1 MKKLL
6 IIGPLLGSNVLAHAQ
21 IDTTKSNLIKKRSEL
36 IGHGGNNEIKLNL
49 AHALFA
55 FPEITYER
63 ILEDNMGVGLSL
75 AVSADKD
82 STHQILGTQ
91 YYRLYFGN
99 KKANGFFIEGNAAIA
114 HMSDSYKSI
123 TYMVDN
129 NGTSI
134 YSENSI
140 IDRYTTFGL
149 GLAVGG
155 KLLTRN
161 GFFGEIYLGG
171 GRLFLDKP
179 VKIYPRAGITIGKGF
194 GN

>member
-6 IIGPLLGSNVLAHAQ
+6 IICLLLGSAVLTHAQ
-21 IDTTKSNLIKKRSEL
+21 IDTARSNSIKKRSEL
-36 IGHGGNNEIKLNL
+36 IGHGGNNEIKFNL
-49 AHALFA
+49 AYALFA

-63 ILEDNMGVGLSL
+63 ILEDNMGLGFSL

-82 STHQILGTQ
+82 NSHQILGTP

-99 KKANGFFIEGNAAIA
+99 KKANGFFIEGNAAVAYI
-114 HMSDSYKSI
+114 SDQYKNI
-123 TYMVDN
+123 TYKIDN
-129 NGTSI
+129 NGTTI
-134 YSENSI
+134 FAE
-140 IDRYTTFGL
+140 DPGTERYTTFGL
-149 GLAVGG
+149 GLAIGG

-171 GRLFLDKP
+171 GRLFLDKS
-179 VKIYPRAGITIGKGF
+179 ITAYPRAGITIGKRF